1 MFDLSATRLWGGG
14 PNAFQASATHRSSC
28 CKVWPLVYTVVYPGP
43 GALMRGL
50 VVAGVLL
57 VALTSRADADDLSS
71 SMAVKAPATVKT
83 PTAVNAPAAPH
94 YDWSGFYVGGHVAYS
109 LGRADSTLSDPAP
122 TPSSN
127 AFGSLYG
134 GLQAGYNYVLPSR
147 LLLGI
152 EADITFPYF
161 FENGTIFTGGTAQG
175 TTVSDQ
181 IDYIATLRG
190 RFGYAFDHWLIYAT
204 GGLAW
209 SQARFGET
217 PGVASDEDLDP
228 THPRRAR
235 RLASAPSSRSHRAG
249 RRGSNI
255 STTASE
261 ASPASFRRAR
271 VTSRSSIS
279 RRCGSGSTTSSAQR
293 TPTHRRM
300 RAAIRGRSHPATG
313 MSTANSRPSS
323 RAIRPSARRTRV
335 RTASPA
341 PAKPRI
347 R

>member
-1 MFDLSATRLWGGG
+1 
-14 PNAFQASATHRSSC
+14 
-28 CKVWPLVYTVVYPGP
+28 
-43 GALMRGL
+43 MREL

-122 TPSSN
+122 TTSSN

-147 LLLGI
+147 LLVGI
-152 EADITFPYF
+152 EGDITFPYF
-161 FENGTIFTGGTAQG
+161 FENGTIFTGGTPQG

-217 PGVASDEDLDP
+217 PGVASDEDLVQLTRVGSAIGLGAELAIAPDW
-228 THPRRAR
+228 TAR
-235 RLASAPSSRSHRAG
+235 IEYLYDRFGSVAGVFPSG
-249 RRGSNI
+249 
-255 STTASE
+255 TALSVGLRYPD
-261 ASPASFRRAR
+261 AAR
-271 VTSRSSIS
+271 
-279 RRCGSGSTTSSAQR
+279 SGSTASSAQR
-293 TPTHRRM
+293 TPTRQRM
-300 RAAIRGRSHPATG
+300 QAAIRGRSHPATG

-323 RAIRPSARRTRV
+323 RAIRPSARRMKV

-347 R
+347 P